1 MDGSFLTFLGVS
13 IVVIVAPGPD
23 TALTI
28 RNTLRGGRPG
38 GIGTALGVSIG
49 QLIWAV
55 ATSVGLVAVLLASE
69 PVFRAVRLAGAGYL
83 IWLGLQS
90 LRAAFR
96 VHQPPE
102 AGSTAGT
109 RLSSRAAFVQ
119 GIVNNLGNP
128 KMAVFF
134 ASVLPQFTATGHGM
148 GSALVLLGF
157 VFSVMTLAWL
167 TTYAVVIATAGRLLR
182 VSRLQ
187 RSIEAV
193 SGVVLVGLGA
203 RVAIDAR

>member
-13 IVVIVAPGPD
+13 ILVIVTPGPD

-28 RNTLRGGRPG
+28 RNCVRGGRPG
-38 GIGTALGVSIG
+38 GIGTALGVSTG

-55 ATSVGLVAVLLASE
+55 ATSIGLVAVLLASE
-69 PVFRAVRLAGAGYL
+69 PVFRAVRLAGALYL

-90 LRAAFR
+90 LRAALWTR
-96 VHQPPE
+96 
-102 AGSTAGT
+102 GSRSPGEISGVP
-109 RLSSRAAFVQ
+109 LSTRAAFVQ

-134 ASVLPQFTATGHGM
+134 ASVLPQFTATGQGM

-167 TTYAVVIATAGRLLR
+167 TTYAVLIATAGNLLR

>member
-28 RNTLRGGRPG
+28 RNTLRGGRAP
-38 GIGTALGVSIG
+38 GIGTALGVSTG

-55 ATSVGLVAVLLASE
+55 ATSIGLVAVLLASE
-69 PVFRAVRLAGAGYL
+69 PVFRAVRLAGAAYL

-90 LRAAFR
+90 LRSAATAR
-96 VHQPPE
+96 GPAP
-102 AGSTAGT
+102 AGETVRE
-109 RLSSRAAFVQ
+109 RLSSRAAFGQ

-134 ASVLPQFTATGHGM
+134 ASVLPQFAAQGHGM
-148 GSALVLLGF
+148 VSALVLLGI
-157 VFSVMTLAWL
+157 VFSILTFVWLAA
-167 TTYAVVIATAGRLLR
+167 YATVLSTAGRLLQA
-182 VSRLQ
+182 SRLH
-187 RSIEAV
+187 RAVEAV
-193 SGVVLVGLGA
+193 SGTVLIGLGVK
-203 RVAIDAR
+203 VAADAR

>member
-13 IVVIVAPGPD
+13 ILVIVTPGPD

-28 RNTLRGGRPG
+28 RNSVRGGRLG
-38 GIGTALGVSIG
+38 GIGTALGVSTG
-49 QLIWAV
+49 QLIWDL
-55 ATSVGLVAVLLASE
+55 ATSIGLVAVLLASE
-69 PVFRAVRLAGAGYL
+69 PVFRAVRLAGALYL

-90 LRAAFR
+90 LRAAWTPGSR
-96 VHQPPE
+96 PPGE
-102 AGSTAGT
+102 ISGAP
-109 RLSSRAAFVQ
+109 LSARAAFVQ

-134 ASVLPQFTATGHGM
+134 ASVLPQFTAPGPGM

-157 VFSVMTLAWL
+157 VFSVMTLGWL

-182 VSRLQ
+182 ISRLQ